1 MCEDLELNEK
11 FAKTAKTAKIAK
23 IQILEEERANEAKVR
38 NLLEEEKIEADF
50 DLFVPRIFLGGKKHL
65 LMRRFYMLCLEQSLL
80 EMELDQQLS
89 FLAIIND

>member
-11 FAKTAKTAKIAK
+11 FAKTAKIAK

-38 NLLEEEKIEADF
+38 NLLEEEKIEANF

-65 LMRRFYMLCLEQSLL
+65 LMRRFYVLCLEQSLL
-80 EMELDQQLS
+80 EMGFDQQLS